1 MKSFVA
7 LGFAAAVTAFP
18 QASSGSD
25 CASTAPSDFAITT
38 VNATETP
45 TRRSLERRQLDGTL
59 KISLKDGKLTDQA
72 GRTGYI
78 AGNYQFQFDSP
89 VQANAK
95 ETDGFGLCSNGSM
108 SLMGSTVF
116 YQCKSGDFYNL
127 YSQSTGA
134 QCIPIHIQATMS
146 GASSSGVSQISDGQ
160 PQATSVGSAVT
171 QISDGQPQA
180 SKPAVVTQI
189 SDGQPQASAPV
200 VTQISDGQPQ
210 ASAPVVTQISDGQP
224 QASAPVV
231 TQISDGQPQASAP
244 VVTQISDGQPQASA
258 PLVTQISD
266 GQPQASAPASNF
278 TGNATTP
285 SLPPYTG
292 AAATGAASIGALAAG
307 FFALFAFL

>member
-7 LGFAAAVTAFP
+7 AGLVAAVAAYP
-18 QASSGSD
+18 QAASSEECATSSGGEF
-25 CASTAPSDFAITT
+25 TITT
-38 VNATETP
+38 VNATTVP
-45 TRRSLERRQLDGTL
+45 TKRGMDKRQLNGVLMITL
-59 KISLKDGKLTDQA
+59 EDGKLTDQA

-78 AGNYQFQFDSP
+78 AANQQFQFDSP
-89 VQANAK
+89 VQAGAL
-95 ETDGFGLCSNGSM
+95 ETEGFGLCSNGSL
-108 SLMGSTVF
+108 SLKGSTMF
-116 YQCKSGDFYNL
+116 YSCQSGSFYNL
-127 YSQSTGA
+127 YDESIGA
-134 QCIPIHIQATMS
+134 QCTPIHIQATM
-146 GASSSGVSQISDGQ
+146 GEGSSPSVTQIPDGQ
-160 PQATSVGSAVT
+160 PQASQPVT

-180 SKPAVVTQI
+180 SAPAVTQI

-258 PLVTQISD
+258 P
-266 GQPQASAPASNF
+266 ANF

-285 SLPPYTG
+285 PLSEYTG
-292 AAATGAASIGALAAG
+292 AATTGAASVGALAAG
-307 FFALFAFL
+307 FFALFSLL

>member
-1 MKSFVA
+1 MRVPTMKSFVA

-18 QASSGSD
+18 QASSGSE
-25 CASTAPSDFAITT
+25 CASTAPSEFAITT
-38 VNATETP
+38 VNATTTT
-45 TRRSLERRQLDGTL
+45 TRRSFERRQLDGTL
-59 KISLKDGKLTDQA
+59 MISLKDGKLTDQA

-95 ETDGFGLCSNGSM
+95 ETEGFGLCSNGSM

-116 YQCKSGDFYNL
+116 YQCQSGDFYNL

-134 QCIPIHIQATMS
+134 QCIPIHIQATMA

-160 PQATSVGSAVT
+160 PQATSAGPAVS

-180 SKPAVVTQI
+180 SK
-189 SDGQPQASAPV
+189 PV

-210 ASAPVVTQISDGQP
+210 ASAP
-224 QASAPVV
+224 APVV

-266 GQPQASAPASNF
+266 GQPQASAPAGNL
-278 TGNATTP
+278 TANATMP
-285 SLPPYTG
+285 SMPEYTG
-292 AAATGAASIGALAAG
+292 AANIGAASIGALAAA
-307 FFALFAFL
+307 FFALFALF

>member
-1 MKSFVA
+1 MKSFVV
-7 LGFAAAVTAFP
+7 LGLAAAVTAIP
-18 QASSGSD
+18 QASSGSQ
-25 CASTAPSDFAITT
+25 CASSAPTTFAVTT
-38 VNATETP
+38 VNATKTA
-45 TRRSLERRQLDGTL
+45 TKRSLERRQLDGTL

-95 ETDGFGLCSNGSM
+95 ETEGFGLCSNGSM

-116 YQCKSGDFYNL
+116 YQCLSGDFYNL

-134 QCIPIHIQATMS
+134 QCIPIHIQATMA

-160 PQATSVGSAVT
+160 PQATSAGPAVS

-180 SKPAVVTQI
+180 TK
-189 SDGQPQASAPV
+189 
-200 VTQISDGQPQ
+200 
-210 ASAPVVTQISDGQP
+210 PVVTQISDGQP

-266 GQPQASAPASNF
+266 GQPQASAPAGNL
-278 TGNATTP
+278 TGNVTMP
-285 SLPPYTG
+285 SMPEYTG
-292 AAATGAASIGALAAG
+292 AAATGAASFGALAAG
-307 FFALFAFL
+307 FFALFALL